1 MKLHIQL
8 SRFNT
13 RNLSS
18 ILFVGLLFVVLGAFS
33 LQPLLAQAASS
44 PLWSIVKSPNPSIAP
59 LSNDTLFSVAAV
71 SDTNAWAVGD
81 FTNTNTNNIEH
92 TLVEHWDGTA
102 WSVIPSPN
110 VGTTGSELLAVST
123 ASPTDVWAVGSV
135 TGSVANVDRTLIEH
149 FNGSAWSVV
158 PSPNLSQE
166 GDNLTGVAA
175 ISATNVWAVGWFE
188 NDAETAILP
197 LILHFDG
204 TTWSAVPN
212 IPTNSNTI
220 LLHGIAARS
229 ATDIWAVGETGNG
242 PTNFALHFNGTQ
254 WSITP
259 FAVFPSAGQQ
269 TLAGVASVSSTDVWA
284 VGSFAPV
291 NRSPLKTLAIHWNG
305 TQWSKVTTPNVDAFL
320 NRLFGVAA
328 ISSKDVWAVGQ
339 AVTPDGFG
347 LHTLIEHWD
356 GTQWSIVPS
365 PNKLPQGNNA
375 NSILGVTVSGLTTL
389 WAVGSF
395 DSLVIGNPGLRTLT
409 LHTNQG

>member
-1 MKLHIQL
+1 MSHRSEKGTKFFSVPGKIPGSFPPFRSATGLL
-8 SRFNT
+8 SRMGGIQRSFPGSFPPFRSAT
-13 RNLSS
+13 
-18 ILFVGLLFVVLGAFS
+18 VV
-33 LQPLLAQAASS
+33 
-44 PLWSIVKSPNPSIAP
+44 
-59 LSNDTLFSVAAV
+59 FSVAAV

-81 FTNTNTNNIEH
+81 FTNTNTNNIQH

-135 TGSVANVDRTLIEH
+135 TGSVANVNRTLIEH

-175 ISATNVWAVGWFE
+175 ISATNVWAVGWFL
-188 NDAETAILP
+188 NDAETQILP
-197 LILHFDG
+197 LILHFNG
-204 TTWSAVPN
+204 SAWSAVPN
-212 IPTNSNTI
+212 IPTNNNTTI
-220 LLHGIAARS
+220 LHGIAARS
-229 ATDIWAVGETGNG
+229 ATDIWAVGEAGIDPRNI
-242 PTNFALHFNGTQ
+242 ALHFNGTQ

-259 FAVFPSAGQQ
+259 LAVIPSSHQQ

-284 VGSFAPV
+284 VGSLAPV
-291 NRSPLKTLAIHWNG
+291 NGSPLQTLAIHWNG
-305 TQWSKVTTPNVDAFL
+305 TQWSKVTTPNVDAST

-328 ISSKDVWAVGQ
+328 ISSTDVWAVGQ
-339 AVTPDGFG
+339 AVNPNGFG
-347 LHTLIEHWD
+347 LHTLIERWD

-375 NSILGVTVSGLTTL
+375 NSILGVTVSGPTTL

-395 DSLVIGNPGLRTLT
+395 DSLVQGNPGLRTLT